1 MKVLVLGAN
10 GMIGSTMLRILA
22 CQSGWEVFGTVR
34 SALAA
39 ERLSLEMASRLIS
52 GVDLTNS
59 DALIRSIRSFS
70 PDVVVNCAGLTKH
83 VSGGTDPLQA
93 LTMNALIP
101 HRLAELCSVSGARLI
116 HVSTDCV
123 FSGNKGNY
131 SETDFADAGD
141 IYGKT
146 KHLGEVVSPSSI
158 TLRTST
164 IGHELG
170 TRLGLLGWFLAQ
182 SRCKGYRRAIF
193 SGLPTV
199 EFARVV
205 RDVVIPNVALSGLYH
220 VGAESI
226 DKESLLHVIKR
237 EYGLTTEI
245 ESDDS
250 VVIDR
255 SLDSKKFSAET
266 GYRAADW
273 STLIKEMHDD
283 WVSEGISNV

>member
-1 MKVLVLGAN
+1 MKVLVLGVN
-10 GMIGSTMLRILA
+10 GMIGSAMLRILA
-22 CQSGWEVFGTVR
+22 GQSDWEVFGTVR
-34 SALAA
+34 SVSAA
-39 ERLSLEMASRLIS
+39 GRLPFNMAPRLIS

-59 DALIRSIRSFS
+59 DALIRSIRNFS

-83 VSGGTDPLQA
+83 VSGGADPLQA

-131 SETDFADAGD
+131 SETDFADAQD
-141 IYGKT
+141 VYGKT
-146 KHLGEVVSPSSI
+146 KYLGEVVSPGSI

-170 TRLGLLGWFLAQ
+170 TRLGLLEWFLTQ

-205 RDVVIPNVALSGLYH
+205 RDVVIPNAALSGLYH

-226 DKESLLHVIKR
+226 DKESLLHMIKQ
-237 EYGLTTEI
+237 EYGLITEI

-255 SLDSKKFSAET
+255 SLNSKKFSAET
-266 GYRAADW
+266 GYQAANL

-283 WVSEGISNV
+283 CLSGGIINV

>member
-22 CQSGWEVFGTVR
+22 GQSDWEVFGTVR
-34 SALAA
+34 SVSAA
-39 ERLSLEMASRLIS
+39 GRLPLDMASRLIS

-59 DALIRSIRSFS
+59 DALIRSIRNFS
-70 PDVVVNCAGLTKH
+70 PDVIVNCAGLTKH
-83 VSGGTDPLQA
+83 VSGGADPLQA

-131 SETDFADAGD
+131 TEADFADAQD
-141 IYGKT
+141 VYGKT
-146 KHLGEVVSPSSI
+146 KNLGEVVSPGSI

-170 TRLGLLGWFLAQ
+170 TRLGLLEWFLAQ

-205 RDVVIPNVALSGLYH
+205 RDVVIPNAALSGLYH

-226 DKESLLHVIKR
+226 DKESLLHMIKQ
-237 EYGLTTEI
+237 EYGLIAEI

-255 SLDSKKFSAET
+255 SLNSKKFSAET
-266 GYRAADW
+266 GYQAANW

-283 WVSEGISNV
+283 CLSGGIINV